1 MRKLEWRLAAGK
13 GRTMVTLTAGRIG
26 NGLAVFLFNDAAHI
40 GAVAVSQFDHAENRA
55 STSVI
60 TLLGHKDDAV
70 AYQAAHEIC
79 RAAKIPVSVTAGIH
93 LDDITLEEIKGIKE
107 NSDKV
112 IKEFI
117 GRIGSSIVPLIKG
130 D

>member
-1 MRKLEWRLAAGK
+1 MEKLEWRLEAGS
-13 GRTMVTLTAGRIG
+13 GRARVTLTAGRMG
-26 NGLAVFLFNDAAHI
+26 SGLAVFLFNDAAHI

-79 RAAKIPVSVTAGIH
+79 RSTKVPVGVTAGIH

-112 IKEFI
+112 IKDFI
-117 GRIGSSIVPLIKG
+117 ERLARESKS
-130 D
+130 